1 MNDRR
6 VEFDFTVEFTNGGG
20 LQGQGFRLDID
31 GDDIDDAALA
41 GYIVRDLRLLMA
53 GPVRIT
59 RKAIIA
65 EAHKRIATPEPR
77 LRGMVELSHVVRD
90 GTVTYPGLPA
100 ARICDYLGREASRA
114 HYAEGTEF
122 QIARIDMVANTG
134 TYVDCPFHRYA
145 DGADLAQM
153 PASAF
158 ADLDAVVIDA
168 DHRQLRA
175 IDAGHLRGVEL
186 RGRAVLVR
194 TGWDVHWESP
204 AYADHH
210 PFLTEAAAAWLR
222 DCGVALV
229 GIDAMNIDDT
239 RGNARPVH
247 TILLGAGIPI
257 VEHLCNLAALPRE
270 GFRFTALPP
279 RFAGVGTFPVR
290 AIATLGGR

>member
-1 MNDRR
+1 M
-6 VEFDFTVEFTNGGG
+6 
-20 LQGQGFRLDID
+20 
-31 GDDIDDAALA
+31 
-41 GYIVRDLRLLMA
+41 
-53 GPVRIT
+53 
-59 RKAIIA
+59 
-65 EAHKRIATPEPR
+65 
-77 LRGMVELSHVVRD
+77 VRD

-158 ADLDAVVIDA
+158 AELDAVVIDA
-168 DHRQLRA
+168 DHRRLRA
-175 IDAGHLRGVEL
+175 IDAEHLRGVEL